1 MKAHVLVVDDD
12 RDTREL
18 YKLVFEVDGYSVTEA
33 GSVASAVDAARRV
46 RPDVVLTDWRLGDGD
61 GLALC
66 QMLRRH
72 GPTHRIPVVAATGVS
87 VDNDLRERAGP
98 LGCQT
103 FLTKP
108 IHLGELVRAVAGTL
122 QVTQARTL
130 RAAAIRLR
138 RYSTRVRRTS
148 TRLSAASALTAT
160 ELLSASRLRVGSSV
174 ALIIADDTGH
184 YVAANDRAAE
194 LTGYDP
200 NVLATMSIADLTPAP
215 DLTTGQRLWSTFI
228 DSGTQEG
235 VYFVKRRD
243 GLAIPLQYVAVAN
256 IAPGLH
262 LSALGPAAV
271 AGSSVAGS

>member
-18 YKLVFEVDGYSVTEA
+18 YKVVFEVDGYSVTEA
-33 GSVASAVDAARRV
+33 NSVDSAVDSARRV
-46 RPDVVLTDWRLGDGD
+46 HPDVVVADWRLGDGD

-87 VDNDLRERAGP
+87 LDLDLRERARQ
-98 LGCQT
+98 LGCET

-108 IHLGELVRAVAGTL
+108 IDLGALVRAVAGTL

-138 RYSTRVRRTS
+138 RYSTRVRRTA
-148 TRLSAASALTAT
+148 TRFSAASAMTAAD
-160 ELLSASRLRVGSSV
+160 LLSASRLRVGSSV

-184 YVAANDRAAE
+184 YLAANDRAAE

-200 NVLATMSIADLTPAP
+200 SILATLSVSDLTPAP
-215 DLTTGQRLWSTFI
+215 NLTTGQRLWNSFI

-235 VYFVKRRD
+235 VYLVKRRD
-243 GLAIPLQYVAVAN
+243 GLSIPLQYVAVAN

-262 LSALGPAAV
+262 LSALSPAAI
-271 AGSSVAGS
+271 AGSY

>member
-18 YKLVFEVDGYSVTEA
+18 YKLVFEVAGYSVTEA
-33 GSVASAVDAARRV
+33 DSVGSAVDAARRA
-46 RPDVVLTDWRLGDGD
+46 RPDVVLTDWMLGDGD

-66 QMLRRH
+66 GTLRRH
-72 GPTHRIPVVAATGVS
+72 GPTHRIPVVAATGVTL
-87 VDNDLRERAGP
+87 DLDARERARQ
-98 LGCQT
+98 LGCET

-108 IHLGELVRAVAGTL
+108 IDLDVLVRAVASTL
-122 QVTQARTL
+122 QATQARTL

-138 RYSTRVRRTS
+138 RYAVRVRPNVTRV
-148 TRLSAASALTAT
+148 SAAGAMTAS

-174 ALIIADDTGH
+174 ALIIADDTGR
-184 YVAANDRAAE
+184 YLGVNDRAAE

-200 NVLATMSIADLTPAP
+200 NVLATMSVADLTPP
-215 DLTTGQRLWSTFI
+215 PNLSMTHHLWSSFI

-235 VYFVKRRD
+235 VYLVKRRD
-243 GLAIPLQYVAVAN
+243 GLAIALQYVAVAN

-262 LSALGPAAV
+262 LSALSPAAV
-271 AGSSVAGS
+271 ARSF

>member
-1 MKAHVLVVDDD
+1 VQ
-12 RDTREL
+12 
-18 YKLVFEVDGYSVTEA
+18 
-33 GSVASAVDAARRV
+33 
-46 RPDVVLTDWRLGDGD
+46 PDVIVTDWRLGDGD

-72 GPTHRIPVVAATGVS
+72 GPTHRLPVVAATGVS
-87 VDNDLRERAGP
+87 LDLELRERARQ
-98 LGCQT
+98 LGCET

-108 IHLGELVRAVAGTL
+108 IDLDALVRAVAGTL

-138 RYSTRVRRTS
+138 RYSTRVRRTA
-148 TRLSAASALTAT
+148 TRLSTANKLTAAD
-160 ELLSASRLRVGSSV
+160 LLSASRLRVGSSI

-184 YVAANDRAAE
+184 YLAANDRAAE
-194 LTGYDP
+194 LTGYDL
-200 NVLATMSIADLTPAP
+200 NVLATMSVADLTPTP
-215 DLTTGQRLWSTFI
+215 NLSTGERLWSSFI

-243 GLAIPLQYVAVAN
+243 GLAIPLQYVAIAN

-262 LSALGPAAV
+262 LSALSPAAV
-271 AGSSVAGS
+271 AGSY